1 MLSGAQWRLGLAR
14 RLPVYY
20 GWVIFAMASVPSFG
34 ARPVA
39 SVAVLSVFVVPM
51 ADEFGWSRGFV
62 SGAVSLGA
70 VGGLILSP
78 VAGRLIDRYGSSVIV
93 AGCSAVVGS
102 CALALGL
109 VALSWWS
116 FYAIYVPG
124 RAVFSSPLELSTTT
138 AVSNWFIRRRALA
151 LAAFGALQGIGLGT
165 LPLVAA
171 ALIGVFDWRTA
182 WATLGAVT
190 LVSGIIPPL
199 LLMARCPEDMQLEP
213 DPPPHPSPRRR
224 ERPPAAIPSSATDA
238 ASSAAIPPAAA
249 PPSATDAA
257 SSAAIP
263 PPAASSSATDAAPS
277 SATIPPPAAAPSS
290 ATDAPSSPA
299 PSSTADAASPPAAP
313 STTDAASPP
322 AAPSTTTDAAS
333 SSATIPPA
341 NPPPAA
347 TLWSETDYTVREAL
361 ATPAF
366 WILAAFSALGFI
378 VQAGVSLHQV
388 PHYIGVGVPTPLAA
402 FTSSAFAV
410 GQIPGGI
417 ILASLGRRVPVRALL
432 AAAALI
438 VAAGALGTGYSSGLD
453 WGIPSG
459 FTLGA
464 GVGGL
469 HSLLRLAWADYYGRR
484 HLGAIRGLTLPAQIG
499 GQAIGPVVAGFM
511 FDATG
516 GYRIPFTIFGV
527 VVCFGAAMVLAAR
540 PPVPVGIRN

>member
-1 MLSGAQWRLGLAR
+1 MVAGGFRGGGPVLIGPQWRLGLAR

-190 LVSGIIPPL
+190 LVSGIVPPL
-199 LLMARCPEDMQLEP
+199 LLMARRPEDMQLEP
-213 DPPPHPSPRRR
+213 DPPPHQSARRR
-224 ERPPAAIPSSATDA
+224 GGPP
-238 ASSAAIPPAAA
+238 
-249 PPSATDAA
+249 
-257 SSAAIP
+257 
-263 PPAASSSATDAAPS
+263 AAPS
-277 SATIPPPAAAPSS
+277 SAAISSSAALPSSDTDAVSSAAPSS
-290 ATDAPSSPA
+290 AASPTAAAIPPTAPSS
-299 PSSTADAASPPAAP
+299 AAP
-313 STTDAASPP
+313 NPTT
-322 AAPSTTTDAAS
+322 
-333 SSATIPPA
+333 
-341 NPPPAA
+341 PAA

-438 VAAGALGTGYSSGLD
+438 VAAGALGTGYSSSLD

-540 PPVPVGIRN
+540 PPGQVRVRN

>member
-1 MLSGAQWRLGLAR
+1 MVVAGGFRGGGPVLSGPQWRLGLAR

-190 LVSGIIPPL
+190 LVTGIVPPL
-199 LLMARCPEDMQLEP
+199 LLMARRPEDMHLEP

-224 ERPPAAIPSSATDA
+224 EMPPATAAPSSPTDA
-238 ASSAAIPPAAA
+238 VSSAAVSSAADAA
-249 PPSATDAA
+249 PPSAT
-257 SSAAIP
+257 
-263 PPAASSSATDAAPS
+263 
-277 SATIPPPAAAPSS
+277 PSS
-290 ATDAPSSPA
+290 ATDTALSSTTASSPTDTA
-299 PSSTADAASPPAAP
+299 LSSTTASSP
-313 STTDAASPP
+313 TDAPP
-322 AAPSTTTDAAS
+322 S
-333 SSATIPPA
+333 PA

-347 TLWSETDYTVREAL
+347 TLWNETDYTVREAL

-438 VAAGALGTGYSSGLD
+438 VAAGALGTGYSSSLD

-540 PPVPVGIRN
+540 PPGAVRVGN